1 MTVKTLIYFMVIPF
15 VILAIDSINFQN
27 VFKKDKLF
35 QARLLYVFVTMG
47 LSYLIVNFLM
57 DVFNFFA

>member
-1 MTVKTLIYFMVIPF
+1 MTIKTLLYFVVIPF

-35 QARLLYVFVTMG
+35 QARLLYVFVTMS